1 MPGTGVVPGIF
12 LDYSSV
18 FRQNNLFESHELLL
32 RIFVNAASSKR
43 FIPFPYDMS
52 ADDFIA
58 AEQRAGS
65 VHRYGLGSYR
75 SNIGNRLKDKDPA
88 NDRVFVFILLRGK
101 AVFPYAEAAVRGKT
115 MR

>member
-12 LDYSSV
+12 LDYSS
-18 FRQNNLFESHELLL
+18 
-32 RIFVNAASSKR
+32 KW

-52 ADDFIA
+52 ADDLSA

-75 SNIGNRLKDKDPA
+75 SDVGNRLKNKDPA
-88 NDRVFVFILLRGK
+88 NDRVFAFILLRGK
-101 AVFPYAEAAVRGKT
+101 AVFPYAAAVVRGKT